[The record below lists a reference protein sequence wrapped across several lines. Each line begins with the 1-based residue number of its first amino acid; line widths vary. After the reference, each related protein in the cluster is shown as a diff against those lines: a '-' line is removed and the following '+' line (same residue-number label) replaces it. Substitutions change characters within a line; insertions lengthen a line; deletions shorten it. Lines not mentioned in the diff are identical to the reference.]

1 MNYKYKRT
9 FTKKQLELLENA
21 SHVYYWKTK
30 SNAHTFESQDET
42 HLLSYRSV
50 VCSINRAKLT
60 ITFYPDSTYS
70 PTTAKHISQFIDKQ
84 LNTRIYAK
92 EREQALIN
100 GYITIGSCQAIV
112 QYCDQQPK
120 VRY

>member
-9 FTKKQLELLENA
+9 FTEEQLKQLQHIA
-21 SHVYYWKTK
+21 YICFAKDIST
-30 SNAHTFESQDET
+30 AITFNTQDET

-70 PTTAKHISQFIDKQ
+70 NTTAKHICQFIDKQ

-100 GYITIGSCQAIV
+100 GYVTIGSCQAIV

>member
-9 FTKKQLELLENA
+9 FTKEQLDNLIESARVAYYKRGNA
-21 SHVYYWKTK
+21 I
-30 SNAHTFESQDET
+30 TFNTQDET

-50 VCSINRAKLT
+50 VCSINSNTLT

-70 PTTAKHISQFIDKQ
+70 NPTAKHICQFLDKE

-92 EREQALIN
+92 ERAQALIN
-100 GYITIGSCQAIV
+100 GYITIGNCQAIV
-112 QYCDQQPK
+112 QYCEQQPK
-120 VRY
+120 VSY